1 MKNVLQRI
9 NEVSANLQ
17 SLDSAKTRGQEL
29 QRLATR
35 CQQLEIACQQLKKAR
50 DAEDILIKTLGTLPK
65 TPRVSKQ
72 FISKLA
78 ELRALLEKDWVA
90 FSANR
95 DVPIKLIQPIDKF
108 TDRLSEYLK
117 SVWQKHLAS
126 VIPDLD
132 TNSVDTLRNAGFK
145 DEATRLAELLFN
157 LNHAKRQL
165 ADSTEAVNRIT
176 EWALEAKG
184 IIRNLD
190 GLPEPAKRFLAKASH
205 SGAAIDELTPEIREW
220 LASKGMLDLF
230 IIKTR
235 T

>member
-1 MKNVLQRI
+1 MQKTF
-9 NEVSANLQ
+9 
-17 SLDSAKTRGQEL
+17 SLRFSV
-29 QRLATR
+29 R
-35 CQQLEIACQQLKKAR
+35 CQ
-50 DAEDILIKTLGTLPK
+50 K
-65 TPRVSKQ
+65 TPRVSKE
-72 FISKLA
+72 FIAKLA

-90 FSANR
+90 FSENR
-95 DVPIKLIQPIDKF
+95 DVHTKLAQRLENF

-117 SVWQKHLAS
+117 GVWQGHLAS

-145 DEATRLAELLFN
+145 DEAKRLAELLSK
-157 LNHAKRQL
+157 LSQAKRQL
-165 ADSTEAVNRIT
+165 PDSAEVVNRIT
-176 EWALEAKG
+176 EWALDAKS
-184 IIRNLD
+184 IISSLE